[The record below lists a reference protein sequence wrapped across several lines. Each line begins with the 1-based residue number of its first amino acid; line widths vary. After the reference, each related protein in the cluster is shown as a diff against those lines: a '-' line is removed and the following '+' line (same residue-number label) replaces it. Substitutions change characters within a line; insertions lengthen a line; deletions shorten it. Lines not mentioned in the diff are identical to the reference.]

1 MLLAPKYRHAKIAR
15 AGGAKT
21 PKIRRYGLRE
31 KQGII
36 YLRKIGIKFRPFW
49 YDFDVR
55 QENLLFVTAPRLPLP
70 RRFCLIH

>member
-1 MLLAPKYRHAKIAR
+1 MLPAPQYRDAKIAR

-21 PKIRRYGLRE
+21 SKIRRSSLRK

-36 YLRKIGIKFRPFW
+36 YLRKVGIKFRPFW
-49 YDFDVR
+49 YDLRVR